1 MPYNEDQ
8 SLAAI
13 KALLKTIHRLRAPGG
28 CPWDR
33 KQTHQSLR
41 PYLIEETYETIEVL
55 DQIQSSDS
63 LRNPAIK
70 KAFVEEWGDVLLQ
83 ILLHAEIASET
94 DSTITIE
101 AIAQQLNDKMIRRH
115 PHVFGE
121 TQVDNAEDVVKN
133 WAQIKA
139 AEKTGGTDQTT
150 VSPSSSDTV
159 VSAPSTPSVFDTIP
173 KGMPGFQRTMN
184 VIQKVTK
191 VGFQWP
197 DVKGPLEKLQ
207 EEVTELTEECHAHP
221 ENTVTPEEKQKIEGE
236 LGDVLFSACNIA
248 HFYKLD
254 PETALRNTLRKF
266 ESRFRHVET
275 SLAKDGKTP
284 EQATLEE
291 MDRYWEQAKS

>member
-55 DQIQSSDS
+55 DQIHSTEDFKKPE
-63 LRNPAIK
+63 LK
-70 KAFVEEWGDVLLQ
+70 KAFIEEWGDVLLQ
-83 ILLHAEIASET
+83 ILLHAEIASES
-94 DSTITIE
+94 DATISIE

-121 TQVDNAEDVVKN
+121 TKVDGAEDVVKN

-139 AEKTGGTDQTT
+139 AEK
-150 VSPSSSDTV
+150 
-159 VSAPSTPSVFDTIP
+159 SAAANASVFDTIP

-207 EEVTELTEECHAHP
+207 EEVTELTDECHAHP
-221 ENTVTPEEKQKIEGE
+221 ENTVTAEEKHKIESE

-266 ESRFRHVET
+266 ESRFRHVEQ

>member
-1 MPYNEDQ
+1 MPYNEEQ
-8 SLAAI
+8 TLSVF
-13 KALLKTIHRLRAPGG
+13 KNLLKTIHRLRAPGG

-55 DQIQSSDS
+55 DQIQSPQDFQKPE
-63 LRNPAIK
+63 LK
-70 KAFVEEWGDVLLQ
+70 KAFIEEWGDVLLQ
-83 ILLHAEIASET
+83 ILLHAEIASES
-94 DSTITIE
+94 DSTISME

-121 TQVDNAEDVVKN
+121 TQVEGAEDVVKN

-139 AEKTGGTDQTT
+139 AEK
-150 VSPSSSDTV
+150 
-159 VSAPSTPSVFDTIP
+159 ASTPETITPETTSVFDTIP

-221 ENTVTPEEKQKIEGE
+221 ENTVTPVEKHKIESE

-266 ESRFRHVET
+266 ESRFRHVEQ
-275 SLAKDGKTP
+275 SLAKEGKSP

>member
-1 MPYNEDQ
+1 MPYNEEQ
-8 SLAAI
+8 SLNAL
-13 KALLKTIHRLRAPGG
+13 KKLLKTIHQLRAPGG
-28 CPWDR
+28 CPWDQ

-41 PYLIEETYETIEVL
+41 QYLIEETYETIEVL
-55 DQIQSSDS
+55 DQVTSPEDFKTPS
-63 LRNPAIK
+63 IK
-70 KAFVEEWGDVLLQ
+70 NAFVEEWGDVLLQ

-94 DSTITIE
+94 DPSISIE
-101 AIAQQLNDKMIRRH
+101 AIANQLNEKMIRRH

-121 TQVDNAEDVVKN
+121 AKVEGAEDVVKN

-139 AEKTGGTDQTT
+139 VEKATK
-150 VSPSSSDTV
+150 PE
-159 VSAPSTPSVFDTIP
+159 SATASTSVFDTIP
-173 KGMPGFQRTMN
+173 KGMPGFARTMN

-207 EEVTELTEECHAHP
+207 EEVTELTEECHQHP
-221 ENTVTPEEKQKIEGE
+221 ENSVTAEEKLKIEGE

-254 PETALRNTLRKF
+254 PEAALRNTLRKF
-266 ESRFRHVET
+266 EGRFRHVEQ
-275 SLAKDGKTP
+275 SLAKEGKTP

-291 MDRYWEQAKS
+291 MDKYWEQAK

>member
-1 MPYNEDQ
+1 MPYNEEQ
-8 SLAAI
+8 TLSAI
-13 KALLKTIHRLRAPGG
+13 KALLQTIHRLRAPGG

-55 DQIQSSDS
+55 DQIQSPADFQ
-63 LRNPAIK
+63 NPTLK
-70 KAFVEEWGDVLLQ
+70 KAFIEEWGDVLLQ
-83 ILLHAEIASET
+83 ILLHAEIASEN
-94 DSTITIE
+94 DSTISME
-101 AIAQQLNDKMIRRH
+101 AIAQQLNEKMIRRH

-121 TQVDNAEDVVKN
+121 TQVENAEDVVKN

-139 AEKTGGTDQTT
+139 VEKAGTT
-150 VSPSSSDTV
+150 VP
-159 VSAPSTPSVFDTIP
+159 ATPSVFDTIP

-221 ENTVTPEEKQKIEGE
+221 ENTVTPEEKHKIESE
-236 LGDVLFSACNIA
+236 LGDVLFSACNVA

-266 ESRFRHVET
+266 ESRFRHVEQG
-275 SLAKDGKTP
+275 LAKEGKTP